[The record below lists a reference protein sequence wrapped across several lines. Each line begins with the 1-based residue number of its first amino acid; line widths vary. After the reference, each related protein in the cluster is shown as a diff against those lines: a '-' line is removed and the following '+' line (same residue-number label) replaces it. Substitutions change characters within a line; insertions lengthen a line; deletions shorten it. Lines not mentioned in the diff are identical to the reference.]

1 MSNVSYE
8 LLISLMGRPAGDGIA
23 TLVDGKIP
31 ADQLALTDTNV
42 YLGEYPDV
50 TSLAANHPTAP
61 YGYYATVAGVIHYY
75 NTAMTGGAT
84 MWTSENIAESAYKAL
99 SDGAKNGQPDW
110 TVIPG

>member
-8 LLISLMGRPAGDGIA
+8 LLKSLMGQKTGDGIA

-42 YLGEYPDV
+42 YLGEYTDL
-50 TSLAANHPTAP
+50 TTLAANHASAP

-75 NTAMTGGAT
+75 NTAMDPVG
-84 MWTSENIAESAYKAL
+84 WTSENIVESKYKTL
-99 SDGAKNGQPDW
+99 SDSAKNGQPDW